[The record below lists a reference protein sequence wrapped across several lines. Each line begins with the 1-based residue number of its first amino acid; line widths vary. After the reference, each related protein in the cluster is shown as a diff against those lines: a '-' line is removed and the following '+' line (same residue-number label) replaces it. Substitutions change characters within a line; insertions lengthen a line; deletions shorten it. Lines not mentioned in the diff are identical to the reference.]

1 MHCNDTDVKKNT
13 SNKEIFCTR
22 IVLIN
27 VASDKCR
34 HSIADKQADRLK
46 SHERRPEVD
55 RLDGR

>member
-34 HSIADKQADRLK
+34 HSIADKQAYMAYKLLK
-46 SHERRPEVD
+46 FVD
-55 RLDGR
+55 